1 LLIKRTVNLPV
12 LSYIAC
18 EGPKRNSHGETG
30 SVGARRRRP
39 PNQLE
44 VERVRLSG
52 DISERNVNE
61 NDLNRIVGDLVVAEA
76 TRFGDIIDVNLPG

>member
-1 LLIKRTVNLPV
+1 
-12 LSYIAC
+12 
-18 EGPKRNSHGETG
+18 
-30 SVGARRRRP
+30 
-39 PNQLE
+39 